1 MFGARAAL
9 RAMGERSTS
18 GRVFLVDGTGA
29 WGNATPGNVAYG
41 ATKRALTQLR
51 VRPPDMQPACSQPV
65 RVC

>member
-1 MFGARAAL
+1 
-9 RAMGERSTS
+9 MGEQSTS

-51 VRPPDMQPACSQPV
+51 VRSDFLQPACSLLSIA
-65 RVC
+65 CWKALFHIY